1 MTWLTRLI
9 ERQIQKARLKGDLEN
24 LQGEGEPLPD
34 RTGDAFVDP
43 GVAAG
48 FRIMAEAGVM
58 PEEILLKKQIEA
70 QKKRM
75 AAIKDPKE
83 HKAEM
88 AKLADLEMKK
98 AIAEE
103 ARRKFIG

>member
-1 MTWLTRLI
+1 
-9 ERQIQKARLKGDLEN
+9 
-24 LQGEGEPLPD
+24 
-34 RTGDAFVDP
+34 
-43 GVAAG
+43 
-48 FRIMAEAGVM
+48 M

-83 HKAEM
+83 RKAEM

>member
-1 MTWLTRLI
+1 MNAARSHLSPEISQAKPSHSSIALSTHSQHASATKSSV
-9 ERQIQKARLKGDLEN
+9 KAS
-24 LQGEGEPLPD
+24 
-34 RTGDAFVDP
+34 
-43 GVAAG
+43 
-48 FRIMAEAGVM
+48 

-83 HKAEM
+83 RKAEM